1 MAVES
6 IRELYRHLLAEA
18 YDAERHALMLLDQME
33 TEMGSPDARN
43 RVRTY
48 RAATAG
54 QLEMLERAMELLGG
68 ASPSVTSATLQGVR
82 DDRRNLK
89 DAAVPG
95 QVLEAYDVIALGRT
109 AELGAS
115 CYRSLAALAAACAQ
129 PDARRLFERAI
140 VEEEEAAA
148 WCAAAVPV
156 LAAAAMLR
164 GGAAV
169 VA

>member
-18 YDAERHALMLLDQME
+18 YDAERHTLMLLDQME
-33 TEMGSPDARN
+33 TEMGGQDARD
-43 RVRTY
+43 RVRSY
-48 RAATAG
+48 RGTTAR

-68 ASPSVTSATLQGVR
+68 ACPGVACATLQGVR
-82 DDRRNLK
+82 DDRRIL
-89 DAAVPG
+89 VTETPPG
-95 QVLEAYDVIALGRT
+95 QVLEAYDIIALGRA

-115 CYRSLAALAAACAQ
+115 SYRSLAALAAACAQ

-156 LAAAAMLR
+156 LAAAATLR
-164 GGAAV
+164 RGTAI